1 MKDFK
6 IIAEQV
12 LAGKITGFFI
22 LRNGTAI
29 HSSHLQR
36 ESKGVYIYKL
46 HDFTYTEYGNV
57 YFHVNSKKDIIKF
70 KKKEEKMKEKRKI
83 EINVPEDKIT
93 IIEETSEKITITWK
107 EKELTYEDVANKILD
122 GPKHIPGCFYNAV
135 CDTTSST
142 PFYNK
147 VNVLRKL
154 TNIRNYFGKPDLHNT
169 GWFIMSVWPEYNRFG
184 AFKSIE
190 HSKCPET
197 VIFKEKEHAE
207 QAIKMLGDEL
217 KYLFEPW

>member
-22 LRNGTAI
+22 LRDGTAI
-29 HSSHLQR
+29 HSSHLQS
-36 ESKGVYIYKL
+36 ESKGAYIYKL
-46 HDFTYTEYGNV
+46 HDSTYTEYGNI
-57 YFHVNSKKDIIKF
+57 YFNVNSKKDIIKF
-70 KKKEEKMKEKRKI
+70 NKKEEKVEEKRKI
-83 EINVPEDKIT
+83 EINVPEDKIA
-93 IIEETSEKITITWK
+93 IIEETSEKITIIWK

-135 CDTTSST
+135 GDTTSST
-142 PFYNK
+142 PFYDK

-154 TNIRNYFGKPDLHNT
+154 TNIRNYFGKPDNMLE
-169 GWFIMSVWPEYNRFG
+169 GWCIFRHSLSHKFYVDKEYCTSSVKV
-184 AFKSIE
+184 AFAK
-190 HSKCPET
+190 
-197 VIFKEKEHAE
+197 KEHAE

>member
-1 MKDFK
+1 MRDFK

-12 LAGKITGFFI
+12 LAGKIKGFFI
-22 LRNGTAI
+22 LRDGTAI
-29 HSSHLQR
+29 HSSHLHR

-46 HDFTYTEYGNV
+46 HDSTYTEHGNV

-70 KKKEEKMKEKRKI
+70 KKKEEEVEEKRKI
-83 EINVPEDKIT
+83 EINIPEDKIA

-147 VNVLRKL
+147 INALRKL
-154 TNIRNYFGKPDLHNT
+154 INIRNYFGKPSNKSGT
-169 GWFIMSVWPEYNRFG
+169 YGWVIDSDGIAHAAAVEYPHQPLF
-184 AFKSIE
+184 AK
-190 HSKCPET
+190 
-197 VIFKEKEHAE
+197 KEHAE

>member
-12 LAGKITGFFI
+12 LAGKIKGFFI

-29 HSSHLQR
+29 HSSR
-36 ESKGVYIYKL
+36 L
-46 HDFTYTEYGNV
+46 HKELNSAYPYELNASTYTKYGNV
-57 YFHVNSKKDIIKF
+57 YCNLSSERDIVKF
-70 KKKEEKMKEKRKI
+70 KKKEGEMEEKRKI
-83 EINVPEDKIT
+83 EINVPENKIA
-93 IIEETSEKITITWK
+93 IIEKTSEKITITWK

-135 CDTTSST
+135 GDTTSST

-147 VNVLRKL
+147 VNALRKL
-154 TNIRNYFGKPDLHNT
+154 INIRNYFGKPT
-169 GWFIMSVWPEYNRFG
+169 CGGPGYIVTMRGPEQIATNYYRLPVF
-184 AFKSIE
+184 AK
-190 HSKCPET
+190 
-197 VIFKEKEHAE
+197 KEHAE

>member
-12 LAGKITGFFI
+12 LAGKIKGFFI

-29 HSSHLQR
+29 HSSRLHKELN
-36 ESKGVYIYKL
+36 SIYPYEL
-46 HDFTYTEYGNV
+46 NASIYTKYGNV
-57 YFHVNSKKDIIKF
+57 YCNLSSERDIVKF
-70 KKKEEKMKEKRKI
+70 KKKEGEMEEKRKI
-83 EINVPEDKIT
+83 EINVPENKIA
-93 IIEETSEKITITWK
+93 IIEKTSEKITITWK

-147 VNVLRKL
+147 INALRKL
-154 TNIRNYFGKPDLHNT
+154 INIRNYFGKPSNKSGT
-169 GWFIMSVWPEYNRFG
+169 YGWVVDSDGIAHAAAVEYPHQPLF
-184 AFKSIE
+184 AK
-190 HSKCPET
+190 
-197 VIFKEKEHAE
+197 KEHAE